1 MIVAMLLSGQGLP
14 DILRSLGGSA
24 GAGSAG
30 LDGLAYLR
38 SSALHAARTAF
49 PMVQNPA
56 TINIAAEKML
66 GALGMNPYTGFGQG
80 ATQFLSGL
88 YHVFPDTLGTVM
100 GVPNR
105 GSFFNSIANGAYGIN
120 VAAGLGGNPFE
131 RNSVIDMH
139 KRAMEW
145 AQTVH
150 RMGVNERTGGY
161 DLNYSHGLNFSE
173 MGVVAQ
179 RLMTSEIPYTDASG
193 NRFGMSDE
201 GAAKK
206 FEGNMSKFGSEVNK
220 LVSMVNKVTGSM
232 DETMKLL
239 DSLGGGNFLS
249 SVDNMKSVEN
259 RANRLVHAIR
269 VSAAM
274 SGEPATKFYANML
287 GLQNNMMTGMGL
299 NPYIANQ
306 SGMNSL
312 FRDMAA
318 TGTIAYGMWA
328 ASHQGASPQERE
340 MALLSANARAQSYMD
355 ANGSKLA
362 AAVAANYGA
371 FSDEQRNMVVR
382 AFREGR
388 PNDIS
393 RMVREV
399 LGEGLYSMYMT
410 DPAFQLMAR
419 KRAMEEHGDYLEE
432 LDRAGFEGNI
442 LQARSVGNR
451 TAATFAVNSLDE
463 RLRRLTG
470 RGGFSSMFRK
480 ASVDSLRDMA
490 RGGGFGDE
498 AALGRMGERELRELL
513 SEMGGV
519 DTSQIDD
526 RMFNAML
533 DRAHE
538 TVVGLAMSNEEQVS
552 AREALKRE
560 IDASG
565 WDESKKTELKNMVD
579 SGREEKAMKLLSSG
593 KLSGQVS
600 AMRKRITGGKL
611 FQSTA
616 DAEKTR
622 LDLAKNAA
630 NIMLAGGNANMAA
643 VMSAIG
649 KIGQLDLTGKS
660 PQEIQAELQQIYEA
674 DMAAADATQNRFTN
688 LWAAGDGRYA
698 ENAVEETKS
707 NLERLAN
714 SLREKGDESDI
725 RELIETAYGSGSSDA
740 ERGRAEKEL
749 SERIG
754 DEKNWKTNRAL
765 LKAAY
770 GTKVGSGTGIDVL
783 LGNQDASKD
792 DILNIARGAAREGST
807 ASDIGASLGKLA
819 EGFAAFMN
827 NPLSVLNKQGPI
839 KVEPTRGINI
849 SF

>member
-388 PNDIS
+388 PNDVS
-393 RMVREV
+393 RMVRDV
-399 LGEGLYSMYMT
+399 LGTSAYTMYMT

-419 KRAMEEHGDYLEE
+419 RRAGEEHGEFLKE
-432 LDRAGFEGNI
+432 LDEAGFTGNL
-442 LQARSVGNR
+442 LQAQSVGNR
-451 TAATFAVNSLDE
+451 TAMTTAIESLGE
-463 RLRRLTG
+463 RLGRMTG
-470 RGGFSSMFRK
+470 ESGFSSRIRK
-480 ASVDSLRDMA
+480 ASLEGLRAMA
-490 RGGGFGDE
+490 RKAGFNDE
-498 AALGRMGERELRELL
+498 NALGNMGERELRELL
-513 SEMGGV
+513 SAIGGD
-519 DTSQIDD
+519 DTGKIDE
-526 RMFNAML
+526 NIINSML
-533 DRAHE
+533 SSAEGR
-538 TVVGLAMSNEEQVS
+538 VVELKMTDAQQDQ
-552 AREALKRE
+552 ARKALYRE
-560 IDASG
+560 IDSSG
-565 WDESKKTELKNMVD
+565 WDDAKKTELKNMVANN
-579 SGREEKAMKLLSSG
+579 REEEAMGMLSYG
-593 KLSGQVS
+593 KSMKQVS
-600 AMRKRITGGKL
+600 DMRKRVTGGRL

-616 DAEKTR
+616 NTEIER
-622 LDLAKNAA
+622 LGLAKSTA

-649 KIGQLDLTGKS
+649 KIGQLDLKGKS
-660 PQEIQAELQQIYEA
+660 PEQIQEELQQIYNA
-674 DMAAADATQNRFTN
+674 DIAAADATQNRFTN